1 MYLQCYMFTM
11 AFYHRRT
18 PVPQMLSYG
27 LHPQK
32 VQTIFELFIGS
43 LLEGA
48 AELARLRE

>member
-1 MYLQCYMFTM
+1 M
-11 AFYHRRT
+11 
-18 PVPQMLSYG
+18 PQMLSYG
-27 LHPQK
+27 LHLFG